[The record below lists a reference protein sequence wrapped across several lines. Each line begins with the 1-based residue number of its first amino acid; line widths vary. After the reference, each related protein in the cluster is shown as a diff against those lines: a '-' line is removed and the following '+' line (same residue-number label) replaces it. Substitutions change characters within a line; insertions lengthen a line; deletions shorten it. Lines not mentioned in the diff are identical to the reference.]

1 MLAELR
7 HREILTRLEMKGAV
21 RVIRLAGEMGV
32 TEETIRRDLEKL
44 QTNGQLLR
52 THGGAVLLDS
62 RRCEI
67 PFEIRQTENLE
78 EKEAIAAVAVKLI
91 EEGTVIALDAST
103 TALELARLIPDRPLT
118 VITSSLIV
126 ARALADRTKVTV
138 ILTGGEFDPTS
149 WSSTGSVALQ
159 TLQRFNISQGFI
171 SCRAVDP
178 QRGLS
183 EASEPMAQ
191 IKQAILEGAEQ
202 TYLLADHS
210 KLGLRSTIFIG
221 QVSQLEAII
230 TDDQASDE
238 VLEQFNDS
246 DTSVLQAEMVPRKRS
261 LE

>member
-7 HREILTRLEMKGAV
+7 QREILTRLEMKGAV
-21 RVIRLAGEMGV
+21 RVIRLASEMGV

-44 QTNGQLLR
+44 QTNGQLAR

-78 EKEAIAAVAVKLI
+78 QKETIAAVAVKLI
-91 EEGTVIALDAST
+91 EEETVIALDAST

-118 VITSSLIV
+118 VLTSSLIV

-138 ILTGGEFDPTS
+138 ILAGGEFDPTS
-149 WSSTGSVALQ
+149 WSTTGSVALQ
-159 TLQRFNISQGFI
+159 TLKRFNVAQGFI
-171 SCRAVDP
+171 SCRAVDS

-191 IKQAILEGAEQ
+191 FKQAILEGAER

-210 KLGLRSTIFIG
+210 KLGLRSTIFFG
-221 QVSQLEAII
+221 QVNQLEAII
-230 TDDQASDE
+230 TDNQASDE
-238 VLEQFNDS
+238 VLEQFDDS
-246 DTSVLQAEMVPRKRS
+246 DISIIQAKMERRKIR
-261 LE
+261 